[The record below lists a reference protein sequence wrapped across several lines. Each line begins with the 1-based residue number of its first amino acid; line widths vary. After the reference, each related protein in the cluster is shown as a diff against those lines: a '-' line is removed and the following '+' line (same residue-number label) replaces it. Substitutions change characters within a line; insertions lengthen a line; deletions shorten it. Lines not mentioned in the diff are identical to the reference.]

1 MDWIQALILGIIQGL
16 TEYLP
21 VSSSGH
27 LAIGQALFGMDN
39 GEENLM
45 FTVAVHVATVLSTLV
60 VLWSEISWILKGF
73 LEHPQIDNIYRK
85 FTNILL
91 KLNCY
96 EDIGVSY
103 DGDEWITNP
112 APQELEAALL
122 KCMADKQMF
131 YIILKSA
138 DVLITV
144 SGNDTYMTVYNPT
157 EEMTEL
163 IRSLADS
170 EGLAIWQPN
179 NI

>member
-1 MDWIQALILGIIQGL
+1 MTIE
-16 TEYLP
+16 EYLERP
-21 VSSSGH
+21 YWVIDMLPKQVPADSK
-27 LAIGQALFGMDN
+27 GQYF
-39 GEENLM
+39 
-45 FTVAVHVATVLSTLV
+45 
-60 VLWSEISWILKGF
+60 EIEKYYR
-73 LEHPQIDNIYRK
+73 EHPQIDNIYRK

-96 EDIGVSY
+96 EDIDGSH

-112 APQELEAALL
+112 APHELKAALL

-144 SGNDTYMTVYNPT
+144 NGDDTYMTVYNPR

-170 EGLAIWQPN
+170 EGLFLWK
-179 NI
+179 

>member
-1 MDWIQALILGIIQGL
+1 MTIE
-16 TEYLP
+16 EYLNKP
-21 VSSSGH
+21 YWVIDILPKQVPADGK
-27 LAIGQALFGMDN
+27 GQYFRI
-39 GEENLM
+39 E
-45 FTVAVHVATVLSTLV
+45 
-60 VLWSEISWILKGF
+60 KYF

-122 KCMADKQMF
+122 KCMADKQLF

-144 SGNDTYMTVYNPT
+144 SGDDTYMTVYNPT
-157 EEMTEL
+157 EEVLEL
-163 IRSLADS
+163 IGSLAGS
-170 EGLAIWQPN
+170 EGLFLWR
-179 NI
+179 

>member
-1 MDWIQALILGIIQGL
+1 MTIE
-16 TEYLP
+16 EYLKRP
-21 VSSSGH
+21 YWVIDILPKQVPADGK
-27 LAIGQALFGMDN
+27 GQYFRI
-39 GEENLM
+39 E
-45 FTVAVHVATVLSTLV
+45 
-60 VLWSEISWILKGF
+60 KYF

-96 EDIGVSY
+96 EDIDVSG
-103 DGDEWITNP
+103 DGEDWITNP
-112 APQELEAALL
+112 APEELEAALL